1 MSKEYIGFIIPK
13 GLYRKIL
20 KSNNPKI
27 KKGLE
32 LFEEAGEKNN
42 LIPCYF
48 RITHIVMEKNEIRA
62 LVKKNGK
69 YQEVSVPLPKV
80 IYNQMWASPPRLRV
94 IKSLTRNGI
103 YVFNEN
109 NYLRKYRFQQLLE
122 NNSELRAHLPNTE
135 IMTIVNLQSMMQ
147 QYNKLI
153 IKPDNGFVGRG
164 ILKLEKIDTSNWCL
178 SYQDWEGTEKVWK
191 HTHFQDQLPPLLLQL
206 MNQNLYLVQEII
218 PLATFQGAPFDLRV
232 ATQRNSSGNWEI
244 TAIIGKVAV
253 EGNFLTNIGQGGTAY
268 RLETLLQEYP
278 HLSQESIE
286 KQIASLAV
294 KIAEYFSEHIPEH
307 TADLGFD
314 IGLTADGF
322 PYFIECNF
330 LSAYKTLTMRDGNLI
345 YDDWKSVFATPI
357 DYARFLLDKDADK
370 L

>member
-1 MSKEYIGFIIPK
+1 MSKDFIGFIVPK
-13 GLYRKIL
+13 GLYNKIL
-20 KSNNPKI
+20 KSKDPGI
-27 KKGLE
+27 KKRLE
-32 LFEEAGEKNN
+32 LFEEAALQND

-48 RITHIVMEKNEIRA
+48 RITHIGAGQKEIRA
-62 LVKKNGK
+62 LVKKDGK
-69 YQEVSVPLPKV
+69 YQAEYVPMPKV

-109 NYLRKYRFQQLLE
+109 NYLRKYRFHQLLE
-122 NNSELRAHLPNTE
+122 NHSELRAHLPHTE
-135 IMTIVNLQSMMQ
+135 IMTSENLRNMMQ

-153 IKPDNGFVGRG
+153 IKPDNGFVGKG
-164 ILKLEKIDTSNWCL
+164 ILKLEKIDASNWCL

-191 HTHFQDQLPPLLLQL
+191 QIWFQDQLPPLLLQL

-218 PLATFQGAPFDLRV
+218 PLATYQGSPFDLRV
-232 ATQRNSSGNWEI
+232 ATQRNHSGNWEV

-253 EGNFLTNIGQGGTAY
+253 RGNFLTNIGQGGTAY
-268 RLETLLQEYP
+268 SLETLLGEYP
-278 HLSQESIE
+278 HLSHESLE
-286 KQIASLAV
+286 KQISSLAV
-294 KIAEYFSEHIPEH
+294 KIAEYFSKHIPEH

-330 LSAYKTLTMRDGNLI
+330 LSAYKTLTMRDGELI
-345 YDDWKSVFATPI
+345 YDDWESVFATPI
-357 DYARFLLDKDADK
+357 DYARYLLDKDAENM
-370 L
+370 